1 MHTPLSNTAVNGTAI
16 NVKYNGASQS
26 LSTFW
31 STTVPN
37 VSTLGSLVSPSKS

>member
-1 MHTPLSNTAVNGTAI
+1 MHTPLSNTAATGTDI
-16 NVKYNGASQS
+16 NIKYNGNSQT

-37 VSTLGSLVSPSKS
+37 AL